1 LLAVNQS
8 RLLAWK
14 LNLAEG
20 RVDGDPVTLNAVLV
34 GRNLG
39 NQVRLFS
46 VSQTGVLAVRRATGD
61 DVDFTG
67 LEWFDRAG
75 VPGASLK
82 LDRHC
87 RNPELSPT
95 GDRVALECLDGT
107 SQQRDIWLYDLARN
121 VASRFTVNA
130 ADDADPLWSPD
141 GRTIVFASDRL
152 GTVDVFQKAVGGASE
167 EQLVLETIDNTP
179 TMSWSPDGHTIALL
193 TATGGLSVFDFVKH
207 TPAKPMLASQFLE
220 IEFQFSPDGH
230 WFSYSSDESGRAE
243 VYMQRWPPSGDKW
256 QVSIDGGT
264 DARWRADGK
273 ELFYL
278 SPTKALM
285 AAPIDLAPTPRIGA
299 PAKLFDT
306 RIAGPLGSGQRF
318 PYAVS
323 RDGKRFLLYVS
334 LQNRPAPAIEVTV
347 NWPALVAAKKTR

>member
-1 LLAVNQS
+1 
-8 RLLAWK
+8 
-14 LNLAEG
+14 
-20 RVDGDPVTLNAVLV
+20 LV

-39 NQVRLFS
+39 NQIRFFS
-46 VSQTGVLAVRRATGD
+46 ASQTGVLAVRAGRVD

-67 LEWFDRAG
+67 LEWLDRAG
-75 VPGASLK
+75 VPGARLK

-95 GDRVALECLDGT
+95 DDRVALECFDPAN
-107 SQQRDIWLYDLARN
+107 QQRDIWLYDLARN
-121 VASRFTVNA
+121 VASRFTFDA

-141 GRTIVFASDRL
+141 GRAVVFASDRL
-152 GTVDVFQKAVGGASE
+152 GTVDVFQKAVGGVSE
-167 EQLVLETIDNTP
+167 EQLVLKSAGNTP

-193 TATGGLSVFDFVKH
+193 TGAGGLAVFDFVKR
-207 TPAKPMLASQFLE
+207 TPEKPVQASQFLE

-243 VYMQRWPPSGDKW
+243 IYVQRWPVSGDKW
-256 QVSIDGGT
+256 QVSVDGGT
-264 DARWRADGK
+264 DARWRRDGK

-285 AAPIDLAPTPRIGA
+285 AAPIDLASTPRIGA

-306 RIAGPLGSGQRF
+306 RIAGPLGSGHRF
-318 PYAVS
+318 PYAIS

-334 LQNRPAPAIEVTV
+334 SQNAPVPAIEVTV
-347 NWPALVAAKKTR
+347 NWPALIGKAK